1 MDGHTQP
8 LHSQTH
14 STRVLSLSSA
24 LSGADFS
31 LFLFI
36 SLVSSGRCRTS
47 GSGLLL
53 PSLLTYLLA
62 AGACRLA
69 QIRAP
74 QVKRERWA
82 LHPSL
87 CHSPAPHCLLEPTS
101 SLLAGMMLAGASPS
115 LIGGA
120 SIGCPA
126 CTGRPGCR
134 TYACTGGPGY
144 RTPGACHE
152 GSSLGE
158 PRESIAWMAALALRQ

>member
-1 MDGHTQP
+1 MDGHTP

-14 STRVLSLSSA
+14 STRVFSFECSERCR
-24 LSGADFS
+24 FHS

-36 SLVSSGRCRTS
+36 SSVSSGRCRTS

-62 AGACRLA
+62 AGECRLA
-69 QIRAP
+69 QTRAP
-74 QVKRERWA
+74 QVKREMGSLWA

-87 CHSPAPHCLLEPTS
+87 CHSPAPHCLLEPAS

-120 SIGCPA
+120 SIGCPGTA

-134 TYACTGGPGY
+134 TYA
-144 RTPGACHE
+144 RACHE